1 MRSHP
6 KKNDNTVA
14 LVDDR
19 HGDAG
24 EQQQAAASWNTS
36 IPWPT
41 GQVGHIADSR
51 NCIVIFIASCP
62 YLEMLDNVIESI
74 KLANVTN
81 YVVVPLDN
89 MTFHVASKLFPENAV
104 SIPPFIKLQSNS
116 EPATYGTK
124 EFQALTASRPI
135 ILSACLKLGYTIF
148 YCDTDV
154 IWKSSP
160 ISMLHET
167 SNNHDLVAMIDNH
180 MNGEVCSCYLYLKP
194 TPRSLDLLIRWNEL
208 IQTSRFQHDQAAF
221 HAAYMQLRNDT
232 SIKLF
237 EPNNSYFPN
246 GEFYFNRFSESQR
259 SQVVMIHNNFIF
271 GYHNKKERFIQHDL
285 WHPSNAI
292 QRMEYKC

>member
-1 MRSHP
+1 MWLHP
-6 KKNDNTVA
+6 NKTIILLLSSTIID
-14 LVDDR
+14 
-19 HGDAG
+19 GDVG

-41 GQVGHIADSR
+41 GQVGHIANSH
-51 NCIVIFIASCP
+51 NHIIIFIASCP

-89 MTFHVASKLFPENAV
+89 MMFHVASKLYPKNAV
-104 SIPPFIKLQSNS
+104 SIPPIIRLQSSS
-116 EPATYGTK
+116 EPATYGIK
-124 EFQALTASRPI
+124 EFQALTASCPI
-135 ILSACLKLGYTIF
+135 ILSAFLKLGYTIF

-154 IWKSSP
+154 VWKSSP
-160 ISMLHET
+160 ISMLHEN

-194 TPRSLDLLIRWNEL
+194 MPRSLDLLIRWNEL
-208 IQTSRFQHDQAAF
+208 IQMNRFQHDQAAF
-221 HAAYMQLRNDT
+221 HTAYMQLRNDT

-237 EPNNSYFPN
+237 EPNSSYFPN

-259 SQVVMIHNNFIF
+259 SQVVMIHNNFIS
-271 GYHNKKERFIQHDL
+271 GYHNKKE
-285 WHPSNAI
+285 
-292 QRMEYKC
+292 